1 MGLAAAAALG
11 RAGRSATVLEQF
23 EFGHDRGS
31 SHGTARIFKVS
42 YPEPQFV
49 RLAQESLVRWRELE
63 DQTGDEILMMTGM
76 LDVGGIEG
84 RREALKE
91 CGADF
96 EFLAAAEI
104 ERRYGLKIHGDT
116 EGLFQPD
123 GGVLHADRAQDALI
137 RRAHRRRGRIRDFG
151 ARARPG
157 RRCALASE
165 LYDK

>member
-63 DQTGDEILMMTGM
+63 DQTGDEILMMTGT
-76 LDVGGIEG
+76 LDMVPGWMTTI
-84 RREALKE
+84 AKNQAILVSS
-91 CGADF
+91 
-96 EFLAAAEI
+96 
-104 ERRYGLKIHGDT
+104 
-116 EGLFQPD
+116 
-123 GGVLHADRAQDALI
+123 VLGSLSW
-137 RRAHRRRGRIRDFG
+137 AH
-151 ARARPG
+151 
-157 RRCALASE
+157 
-165 LYDK
+165 Y